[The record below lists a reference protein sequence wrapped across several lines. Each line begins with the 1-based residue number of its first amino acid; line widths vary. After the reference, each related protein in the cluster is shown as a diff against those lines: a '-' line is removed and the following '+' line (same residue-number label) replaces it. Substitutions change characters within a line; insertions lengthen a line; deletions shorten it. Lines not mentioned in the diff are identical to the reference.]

1 VIKFFS
7 HGGIGDPHSG
17 GTGAP
22 RQWTPSPV
30 LVARN
35 YSASNILSL
44 RAPKVRSNL
53 LMLTD
58 CFVAM
63 THLNT
68 FWTAPLDFFLLQKKV
83 KKIHDR
89 KKMLNLVKQE
99 LL

>member
-1 VIKFFS
+1 MIKFFS

-44 RAPKVRSNL
+44 RGADSQSHRDEDTSL
-53 LMLTD
+53 
-58 CFVAM
+58 
-63 THLNT
+63 
-68 FWTAPLDFFLLQKKV
+68 KV
-83 KKIHDR
+83 KPK
-89 KKMLNLVKQE
+89 
-99 LL
+99 LLSFFAQ